1 MNTMAEGLTSLIT
14 TIAQLKLTPDADV
27 QFLNDLEAQI
37 ATKVREAQAAELAGQ
52 ASQFAPAGP
61 AGGGADMLGS
71 IMPGPGAAPIGSMGP
86 PPMPGGGMPMPGPGM
101 GPMMGGA
108 APAPPNADELRRTL
122 SL

>member
-86 PPMPGGGMPMPGPGM
+86 PPMPPMPGGGMPMP